1 MGFACLPQAT
11 TDIEPEEIQSS
22 PIMMEVLPVGPPHGG
37 SAALMELMEEPL
49 SIEEVV

>member
-22 PIMMEVLPVGPPHGG
+22 SIMIEVVSVGPPHGG
-37 SAALMELMEEPL
+37 SAAA
-49 SIEEVV
+49 IEEVV